1 MRCGMRYG
9 CLSQKYYRLP
19 VQNAVRNAIL
29 MFLPTHIQEVMH
41 GSARGAMAMAT
52 AMKCKDEDDD
62 FFGLLCGH
70 FGLLCAPR
78 IDVGH
83 IHDNIK
89 AVFTAAWHNQGNMQS
104 ARYNHGMS
112 MTWPYI
118 LPGVTTT

>member
-1 MRCGMRYG
+1 MGFPYRMRCGMRYG

-62 FFGLLCGH
+62 FLGLLCGH
-70 FGLLCAPR
+70 FGLLLLQY
-78 IDVGH
+78 GE
-83 IHDNIK
+83 
-89 AVFTAAWHNQGNMQS
+89 Q
-104 ARYNHGMS
+104 MS
-112 MTWPYI
+112 GI
-118 LPGVTTT
+118 STTI